1 MSTPSTPPYLPR
13 PVRRR
18 KKNDALVTGLVT
30 GGLALIGTASGIL
43 ISAQQER
50 DGFLRTERLDR
61 YSAAASA
68 TQNFLLDMD
77 LWAAAAKSGN
87 GEQKARADAEESYR
101 TAVEAA
107 WNVRLIAPAEAE
119 EINQQISQN
128 LNGAYDVLDDG
139 YAENEDTRL
148 ENLGADV
155 NRLVS
160 DLAEHATSDIR
171 PADVDRQL
179 RINQTGGNGTVYTC
193 QLDP

>member
-1 MSTPSTPPYLPR
+1 
-13 PVRRR
+13 
-18 KKNDALVTGLVT
+18 
-30 GGLALIGTASGIL
+30 LALIGTASGIL